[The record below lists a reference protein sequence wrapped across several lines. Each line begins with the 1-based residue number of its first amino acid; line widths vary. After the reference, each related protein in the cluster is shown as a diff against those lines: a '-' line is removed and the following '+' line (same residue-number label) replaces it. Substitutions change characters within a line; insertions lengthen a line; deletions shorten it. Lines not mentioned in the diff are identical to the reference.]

1 MRSRCEAQ
9 PGWVASTRLSVC
21 ACVHA
26 YLSEESS
33 IDDVMEIYEIN
44 DRIRVSSNA
53 RREDDDL
60 VVVREGD
67 EEDVEERPLEDVE
80 HPVRL
85 LRVDLHP
92 TIVLRDGLISRVHQ
106 RLVEIQYQLHSQTHI
121 NTERR
126 AVSRWPL
133 KQATPDQTTLS
144 SC

>member
-1 MRSRCEAQ
+1 
-9 PGWVASTRLSVC
+9 
-21 ACVHA
+21 
-26 YLSEESS
+26 
-33 IDDVMEIYEIN
+33 MEIYEIN

-67 EEDVEERPLEDVE
+67 EEHVEERSLQDVE

-85 LRVDLHP
+85 LRVDLHA

-133 KQATPDQTTLS
+133 KQATPDQSTLS